1 MIRFLG
7 KIEFLKLFD
16 KKSSHL
22 KDAVK
27 AVGPNGKVIH
37 IAHSQGALITSL
49 ALRGLTKKEM
59 SQMEIISFGGAA
71 ALRRSREHPFV
82 RCVNYYSVNDPL
94 LFVVPSAVKALQ
106 SGFLQGSTSTGDEDD
121 VEVGEESEFVFLTP
135 RSGDPI
141 EDHGLLGPTY
151 IEALIWEGKRYQQYY
166 IPIVE
171 RTLRTALITFHQ
183 SFVMNEVLKPI
194 LRRTLIPLVLFVQK
208 VNAYVQQYCYI
219 IARWMYQYLFSPI
232 LVLLL
237 VCWELLESS
246 FRILFFP
253 SSRNDQFDLI
263 DKELLKLSEDE
274 ETKEIEEK
282 KKI

>member
-49 ALRGLTKKEM
+49 ALRGLTKTEM